1 MVAKL
6 KPIRTKP
13 IKTQLKRIR
22 TSDQI
27 ETHKNDCALG
37 GGGTPPGQNANIC
50 FRGWVTFPV
59 IKPKHTFRE
68 KGPPPRWFAGG
79 IPKPMTNGRQRF
91 AIDQLQPEPCASQS
105 ETRNWNT
112 CEPVTHGGQYVAT
125 AQQSEPWTSQ
135 SDIQK
140 PYGKKWKHARA
151 NNQVLFYAGARH
163 VLGPCFFLVLRCAKC
178 HRR

>member
-6 KPIRTKP
+6 KP

-27 ETHKNDCALG
+27 ETHKNDCAPG
-37 GGGTPPGQNANIC
+37 GGGTPPGQNANIF
-50 FRGWVTFPV
+50 FRGGGLPGHKTKTYVSG
-59 IKPKHTFRE
+59 E
-68 KGPPPRWFAGG
+68 GSPPRWFAGG

-151 NNQVLFYAGARH
+151 NDQCFFAGARH